1 MTGPDDGAVLVVLAA
16 GQAKR
21 YGGGLKPLAP
31 VGPNGEA
38 ILDLVGSDAIDAGFT
53 TIVVVLGPHSSDP
66 IRAHVRANWPP
77 SVDVRFA
84 MQAAPRGTV
93 DAVLSAWSELDSRTR
108 FGVSNADD
116 LYGPRAFA
124 ILAGHVKGSG
134 GDNAL
139 VGFTLERAVI
149 GDSPVTRG
157 VCRTGPD
164 GHLVQID
171 ERRGVTRRG
180 DGTFGTTDGRSPETL
195 DPTTLVSMNLWAFS
209 TSLEGA
215 FRDAVAGADDGEV
228 LLPELV
234 ATLIAEQSR
243 PCPFAVLAT
252 DSRCV
257 GVTHPDDLELVQRDI
272 ADQVE
277 RGERPA
283 KPWTGAQ
290 AEPV

>member
-1 MTGPDDGAVLVVLAA
+1 MTGPDDGTVLVVLAA
-16 GQAKR
+16 GQARR

-38 ILDLVGSDAIDAGFT
+38 ILDLVASDAIDAGFAT
-53 TIVVVLGPHSSDP
+53 VVVVVGPHSADP
-66 IRAHVRANWPP
+66 IREHVEANWPP
-77 SVDVRFA
+77 SIDVRFA
-84 MQAAPRGTV
+84 MQAEPRGTV
-93 DAVLSAWSELDSRTR
+93 DAVLSAWPELESQVL

-124 ILAGHVKGSG
+124 ILANHVEGST
-134 GDNAL
+134 DNAL

-171 ERRGVTRRG
+171 ERRGVTHRA

-209 TSLEGA
+209 TSLESA
-215 FRDAVAGADDGEV
+215 FRDAMAAADDREV

-234 ATLIAEQSR
+234 ATLIADQEQPR
-243 PCPFAVLAT
+243 PFAVLAT
-252 DSRCV
+252 DGRCV
-257 GVTHPDDLELVQRDI
+257 GVTHPDDLKLVQRDI
-272 ADQVE
+272 ADQIE
-277 RGERPA
+277 NGERPA
-283 KPWTGAQ
+283 KPWSGA
-290 AEPV
+290 